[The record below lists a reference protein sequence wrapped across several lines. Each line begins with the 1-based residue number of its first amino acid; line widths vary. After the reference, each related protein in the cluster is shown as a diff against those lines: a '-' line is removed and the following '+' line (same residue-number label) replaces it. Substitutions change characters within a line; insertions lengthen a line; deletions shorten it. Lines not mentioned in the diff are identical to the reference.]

1 VLGTFLLQHL
11 CTSGKKKKIHLDHLK
26 LGAINATFD
35 AQPAIHDDE
44 DITLM
49 MFSYTVNTI
58 PPLSYFILVRKT
70 ILEKKRRGMVV
81 LTTKRASLGVVPV
94 QNRSIPSSV
103 NMRYAQ

>member
-1 VLGTFLLQHL
+1 MGYCRLVAKWSKQFRKILVLGTFLLQHL
-11 CTSGKKKKIHLDHLK
+11 CTSGKKKIHLDHLK

-70 ILEKKRRGMVV
+70 ILEKKKERNGG
-81 LTTKRASLGVVPV
+81 A
-94 QNRSIPSSV
+94 
-103 NMRYAQ
+103 YY